1 LQQQTRNP
9 PPIISVRRRT
19 LERTRTEVT
28 TPLPNVTET
37 TVQSILHIGD
47 NATLVRY
54 VSESVLY
61 PAPVDRLVFSATV
74 PRASICVSKGKN
86 DTLVIDLNHERYM
99 IKPASAKQIIEIHTR
114 HGDDTIYIAD
124 TISAAYRDWR
134 RPRHRSLE
142 LGLRHH

>member
-1 LQQQTRNP
+1 MCPTP
-9 PPIISVRRRT
+9 PLATTDPQPATHHFEFDGAARAP

-74 PRASICVSKGKN
+74 PRMPK
-86 DTLVIDLNHERYM
+86 TLPPTV
-99 IKPASAKQIIEIHTR
+99 
-114 HGDDTIYIAD
+114 
-124 TISAAYRDWR
+124 
-134 RPRHRSLE
+134 
-142 LGLRHH
+142 